1 MNVKCMTDFVAFC
14 LTLQTATELLL
25 SDLNAAH
32 VDQVNVQ
39 ASEAMKI
46 ADEIVNATNDA
57 E

>member
-1 MNVKCMTDFVAFC
+1 MTDSMAFC
-14 LTLQTATELLL
+14 LTLHTASELLV

-39 ASEAMKI
+39 ANEAMKL